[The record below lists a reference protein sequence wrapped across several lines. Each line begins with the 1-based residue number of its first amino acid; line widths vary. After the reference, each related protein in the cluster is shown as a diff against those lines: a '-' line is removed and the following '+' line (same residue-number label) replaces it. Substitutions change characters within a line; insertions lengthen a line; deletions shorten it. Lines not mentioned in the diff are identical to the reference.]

1 MKREELRAIEG
12 LTEAQ
17 IDAIM
22 KLHNQDESAHKI
34 AMQQIQSQLDT
45 ATQGLKAFEGVDVNS
60 LKNQVTELTT
70 RLEQQKADFAF
81 EATVRKAAH
90 DAQARNEDDVITLL
104 PNKDSLKASQNQAA
118 DVAAAM
124 TALKTSKP
132 YLFGEDKPADPAK
145 DQPAA
150 EGGAQQQP
158 GTPPIVVPKP
168 RPQGGIESPT
178 LSDFM
183 NMTGA
188 ERMALRTKNPALFQ
202 QLSNEVRQKRRW

>member
-22 KLHNQDESAHKI
+22 KLHNQDESAHKV

-45 ATQGLKAFEGVDVNS
+45 ATQGLKAFEGVDVNR

-124 TALKTSKP
+124 AALKTSKP
-132 YLFGEDKPADPAK
+132 YLFGEAKPADPAK

-150 EGGAQQQP
+150 EGSAQQP

-168 RPQGGIESPT
+168 RPQGGVETPT
-178 LSDFM
+178 LSDFI

>member
-12 LTEAQ
+12 LTDAQ
-17 IDAIM
+17 IEAIM

-34 AMQQIQSQLDT
+34 ALQQIQSQLDT

-81 EATVRKAAH
+81 EAAVRKAAH
-90 DAQARNEDDVITLL
+90 DAQARNEDDVIALL
-104 PNKDSLKASQNQAA
+104 PGKDRLKASQNQAA

-132 YLFGEDKPADPAK
+132 YLFGEAK
-145 DQPAA
+145 STELEKEQPAA
-150 EGGAQQQP
+150 EGSAQQP
-158 GTPPIVVPKP
+158 GTPRIVVPKP
-168 RPQGGIESPT
+168 RPQGGVETPT
-178 LSDFM
+178 LSDFV

>member
-1 MKREELRAIEG
+1 MK
-12 LTEAQ
+12 
-17 IDAIM
+17 
-22 KLHNQDESAHKI
+22 
-34 AMQQIQSQLDT
+34 
-45 ATQGLKAFEGVDVNS
+45 GVDVNR

-132 YLFGEDKPADPAK
+132 YLFGEAKPADPAK

-150 EGGAQQQP
+150 EGSAQQP
-158 GTPPIVVPKP
+158 GTPAHRGAQTPAPRAALKP
-168 RPQGGIESPT
+168 PRFLTSST
-178 LSDFM
+178 
-183 NMTGA
+183 
-188 ERMALRTKNPALFQ
+188 
-202 QLSNEVRQKRRW
+202 